1 MIPRPFEYFAPESLE
16 DAISL
21 LTRFHGE
28 AKVLAGGQSLV
39 PLMKLRIA
47 SPACIVDIN
56 GVKGLEYIRDSEGI
70 LAIGA
75 LTRISD
81 LERSASLAERVPIIC
96 EAASQIADPLV
107 RNMGTIGGNIAHGD
121 PTNDMPAV
129 MIALD
134 SELALAGPKGARR
147 VKANDFF
154 VDTFTTAAE
163 PDEILKEV
171 RIPLPPPRSGGSY
184 LKFDRQAGDFAI
196 AGVAAQVTLDKGG
209 VCSSMG
215 IGLTAVGPTALRA
228 RKAEDSMLGEKP
240 TAGVIAKS
248 AEVAGGEARPMSD
261 LRGSAEY
268 KREIVKVLT
277 RRALEIAIRRARG
290 KRV

>member
-21 LTRFHGE
+21 LTRFQGE

-47 SPACIVDIN
+47 SPPYIVDIN
-56 GVKGLEYIRDSEGI
+56 GVKGLEYIRDSDG
-70 LAIGA
+70 LLTIGA

-81 LERSASLAERVPIIC
+81 LERSGILVEKVPIVC
-96 EAASQIADPLV
+96 DAASQIADPLV
-107 RNMGTIGGNIAHGD
+107 RNRGTIGGNISHGD

-129 MIALD
+129 MLALD
-134 SELALAGPKGARR
+134 SELVLVGPKGVRA

-154 VDTFTTAAE
+154 VDTFATAAE

-171 RIPLPPPRSGGSY
+171 RISLPPPGSGGSY
-184 LKFDRQAGDFAI
+184 LKLERQAGDFAI
-196 AGVAAQVTLDKGG
+196 AGVAAQVTLDKSG
-209 VCSSMG
+209 VLKTVG

-228 RKAEDSMLGEKP
+228 KKAEDSILGEKP
-240 TAGVIAKS
+240 SASVIRKA
-248 AEVAGGEARPMSD
+248 AELAASEARPMSD
-261 LRGSAEY
+261 LRGSPEY
-268 KREIVKVLT
+268 KREIVMVLT
-277 RRALEIAIRRARG
+277 RRVLQIATQRARG
-290 KRV
+290 KRA